1 MIFGMILSD
10 AENFIMNAGK
20 ISVTPKVFQS
30 SSSEQRFAICF
41 RKNSRIMPKVTRKKS
56 KRNTTPTID
65 HSEVVA
71 AVKRQHDEFKKEE
84 ACDLLQ
90 GNLNRRKSL
99 IEKSLFEYDSAVW
112 EPESSAICE
121 ITRAHN
127 QVWAV
132 NPAIYR
138 DAYMLQR
145 IRFDPTVKYT
155 LYDMGSDGKC
165 RRVSID
171 GEVCQIEILFVSSKL
186 LV

>member
-1 MIFGMILSD
+1 ML
-10 AENFIMNAGK
+10 
-20 ISVTPKVFQS
+20 
-30 SSSEQRFAICF
+30 
-41 RKNSRIMPKVTRKKS
+41 KVTKKKY
-56 KRNTTPTID
+56 KRHTKTED

-71 AVKRQHDEFKKEE
+71 AVKRQHEEYKKED
-84 ACDLLQ
+84 ACELLQ
-90 GNLNRRKSL
+90 GNINRRKSL
-99 IEKSLFEYDSAVW
+99 IEKSLFEYDSAVRD
-112 EPESSAICE
+112 PEATAICD

-138 DAYMLQR
+138 DAYMLQK

>member
-1 MIFGMILSD
+1 MIFGIILSD
-10 AENFIMNAGK
+10 AEIFIMNAGK
-20 ISVTPKVFQS
+20 ISVTPKVFQT
-30 SSSEQRFAICF
+30 SSSEQRFAIFF

-56 KRNTTPTID
+56 KRNTTIED

-71 AVKRQHDEFKKEE
+71 AVKRQHDEYKKEE

-112 EPESSAICE
+112 EPESSACCE

-165 RRVSID
+165 RSVSID